1 MTIRGSAR
9 WEFPRADPPGIRR
22 VLVGCS
28 AVGLTLGLSV
38 GLTGCANGDAL
49 GLVRQACHHVKLS
62 LALYH
67 ESERETN
74 ATVAAD
80 DRAQAQDELQ
90 AASPLAAQAAGQ
102 APQWQALMATL
113 AETSRLPEA
122 DVVPALQLQCA
133 VAQNGGA
140 TVPTLPGTTL
150 PGTTLPG
157 PPGTSPGG

>member
-1 MTIRGSAR
+1 
-9 WEFPRADPPGIRR
+9 
-22 VLVGCS
+22 
-28 AVGLTLGLSV
+28 
-38 GLTGCANGDAL
+38 
-49 GLVRQACHHVKLS
+49 
-62 LALYH
+62 
-67 ESERETN
+67 
-74 ATVAAD
+74 
-80 DRAQAQDELQ
+80 
-90 AASPLAAQAAGQ
+90 
-102 APQWQALMATL
+102 MATL